1 MAHKVVAARK
11 MVERRAPDLLVDG
24 ELQLDAAL
32 VPSVAARK
40 APDSAIEGRANVLV
54 FPDLQ
59 AGNIGYKLSQW
70 IGGAGAFG
78 PLLQGLQR
86 PAMDLS
92 RAATP
97 EDIINVAA
105 VCALRA
111 GLQSGDIERTYGD

>member
-1 MAHKVVAARK
+1 
-11 MVERRAPDLLVDG
+11 
-24 ELQLDAAL
+24 
-32 VPSVAARK
+32 
-40 APDSAIEGRANVLV
+40 
-54 FPDLQ
+54 LQ

-70 IGGAGAFG
+70 IGGAEAFG
-78 PLLQGLQR
+78 PLLQGLAK

-111 GLQSGDIERTYGD
+111 GLQSGDIERTHVA